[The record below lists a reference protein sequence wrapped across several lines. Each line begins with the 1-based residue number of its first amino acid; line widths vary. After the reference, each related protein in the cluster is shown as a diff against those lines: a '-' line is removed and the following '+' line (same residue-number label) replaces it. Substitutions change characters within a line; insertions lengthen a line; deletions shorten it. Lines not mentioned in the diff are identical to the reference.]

1 MRTMSS
7 HGMDALP
14 ALLARHVKDLWETSL
29 DDRRATGGQKEYL
42 TKLAVP
48 SIDFDAVKVDYHN
61 EVLGGVPSEQP
72 KSVDA
77 LLFDKGGAP
86 VFVEFKNGKIDKRT
100 IYGLHGKLYDSVL
113 AYCDVTGSTLAD
125 LRERASF
132 LVVYNEGRNAPEDL
146 QKGSGPYDI
155 AVSPSRASIVSV
167 ISAKAKKSFVRFG
180 LQRFVGYCF
189 KNIETVT
196 ESDLA
201 DCLRRH
207 EVDIEC
213 TD

>member
-1 MRTMSS
+1 MCSL
-7 HGMDALP
+7 GVGPLP
-14 ALLARHVKDLWETSL
+14 VLLARHVKELWETSL
-29 DDRRATGGQKEYL
+29 DDRRAAGGQKEYL

-48 SIDFDAVKVDYHN
+48 TIDFDAVKVDYHN

-100 IYGLHGKLYDSVL
+100 SYALHGKLYDSVL
-113 AYCDVTGSTLAD
+113 AYCDVTGSALAD

-132 LVVYNEGRNAPEDL
+132 LVVYNEERNSLEDL
-146 QKGSGPYDI
+146 RESGGPYDI
-155 AVSPSRASIVSV
+155 AAAPSRASIANA
-167 ISAKAKKSFVRFG
+167 ISAKAKKPFVRFG
-180 LQRFVGYCF
+180 LERFIGYCF

-196 ESDLA
+196 GSDLA

-207 EVDIEC
+207 AVDIGC
-213 TD
+213 AD